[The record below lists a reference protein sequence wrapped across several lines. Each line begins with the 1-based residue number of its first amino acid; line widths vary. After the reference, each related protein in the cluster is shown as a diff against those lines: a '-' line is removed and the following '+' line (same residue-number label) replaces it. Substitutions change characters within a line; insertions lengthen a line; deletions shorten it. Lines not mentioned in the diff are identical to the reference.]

1 MPKLEGS
8 KTYDNLKA
16 AFAGESQANR
26 MYTAWARKAD
36 QEGYPEVANL
46 FRALAEG
53 ETAHAL
59 GHMQHLGMIKSTVE
73 NLQAA
78 IDGELYETQQM
89 YPEFA
94 RVARDEGF
102 PEIADWFEALA
113 RAEKAHAARYQRAKE
128 ELEQG

>member
-1 MPKLEGS
+1 MPRLEGS
-8 KTYDNLKA
+8 KTQANLKT

-46 FRALAEG
+46 FRGIAEG

-59 GHMQHLGMIKSTVE
+59 GHMQHLNMVKSTRE
-73 NLQAA
+73 NLQMA
-78 IDGELYETQQM
+78 IDGELYETEKM

-94 RVARDEGF
+94 RLARDEGF
-102 PEIADWFEALA
+102 PEIADWFEALGK
-113 RAEKAHAARYQRAKE
+113 AEKAHA
-128 ELEQG
+128 

>member
-46 FRALAEG
+46 FRAIAEG

-102 PEIADWFEALA
+102 PEIADWFGALA
-113 RAEKAHAARYQRAKE
+113 RAEKAHATRYQRAKE

>member
-26 MYTAWARKAD
+26 MYTAWARRAD

-46 FRALAEG
+46 FRAIAEG

-113 RAEKAHAARYQRAKE
+113 RAEKAHATRYQRAKE
-128 ELEQG
+128 ELGQG

>member
-8 KTYDNLKA
+8 KTYQNLKA

-36 QEGYPEVANL
+36 QEGYPEIANL
-46 FRALAEG
+46 FRAIAEG

-59 GHMQHLGMIKSTVE
+59 GHMQYLGMIRTTPE

-78 IDGELYETQQM
+78 IEGELYETQTM

-94 RVARDEGF
+94 KVARDEGF
-102 PEIADWFEALA
+102 AEIADWFEALA
-113 RAEKAHAARYQRAKE
+113 KAERAHATRYERAKKD
-128 ELEQG
+128 LEQA

>member
-46 FRALAEG
+46 FRAIAEG

-59 GHMQHLGMIKSTVE
+59 GHMQYLGMIKSTLG
-73 NLQAA
+73 NLQMA
-78 IDGELYETQQM
+78 IDGELYETRTM

-102 PEIADWFEALA
+102 PEIADWFEALGK
-113 RAEKAHAARYQRAKE
+113 AEKAHATRYERAKQ
-128 ELEQG
+128 ELERG